1 MSDHSEPK
9 DSGPEDRDPKSA
21 DPKDR
26 DPKGAD
32 PKGADPK
39 GADPQGARPRGAGP
53 QSPVLQL
60 RLVVE
65 AADYDAAVRF
75 YRDALGL
82 TEEES
87 FEDEGEGESGARG
100 MVLDAGRAT
109 LELHNPAQRRMIDG
123 LETDGIPSG
132 HIRVAFEVADAA
144 ETTQALTDAGAA
156 LIAAPRVTPWQSLN
170 SRLEAPA
177 GLTVTLFQEL
187 AAGERTPTDLE
198 GSDYE
203 I

>member
-1 MSDHSEPK
+1 MSNHSDPK
-9 DSGPEDRDPKSA
+9 DRDPKSA
-21 DPKDR
+21 DPKDTEPKGAEPKGAE
-26 DPKGAD
+26 PKGAD
-32 PKGADPK
+32 PKGAAPK
-39 GADPQGARPRGAGP
+39 P
-53 QSPVLQL
+53 PVRQL

-87 FEDEGEGESGARG
+87 FDDDDDDDDEGEGEGRTRG

-123 LETDGIPSG
+123 LETDGVPSG

-187 AAGERTPTDLE
+187 AAGERSPTDLE

>member
-1 MSDHSEPK
+1 MSNHSEPK
-9 DSGPEDRDPKSA
+9 DSDPKDRDPKSA
-21 DPKDR
+21 DPQDSDPKGAE
-26 DPKGAD
+26 PKGAD

-39 GADPQGARPRGAGP
+39 GADPKP
-53 QSPVLQL
+53 PVLQL

-87 FEDEGEGESGARG
+87 FEDEGEGRARG

-109 LELHNPAQRRMIDG
+109 LELHNPAQRRTIDG

-132 HIRVAFEVADAA
+132 HIRVAFEVVDAA
-144 ETTQALTDAGAA
+144 EKTQALTDAGAA

-170 SRLEAPA
+170 SRMEAPA

>member
-1 MSDHSEPK
+1 MSNHSDPK
-9 DSGPEDRDPKSA
+9 DRDPKSA
-21 DPKDR
+21 DPKDTEPKGAE
-26 DPKGAD
+26 PKGAD
-32 PKGADPK
+32 PKGAAPK
-39 GADPQGARPRGAGP
+39 P
-53 QSPVLQL
+53 PVRQL

-87 FEDEGEGESGARG
+87 FDDDDDEGEGRTRG

-123 LETDGIPSG
+123 LETDGVPSG

-187 AAGERTPTDLE
+187 ATGERTPTDLE

>member
-1 MSDHSEPK
+1 MSEHTDLNGT
-9 DSGPEDRDPKSA
+9 DLNGT
-21 DPKDR
+21 
-26 DPKGAD
+26 DPKGTD
-32 PKGADPK
+32 PQGVRTKHSDPRRT
-39 GADPQGARPRGAGP
+39 DPQGACPRGAGP
-53 QSPVLQL
+53 RPPVRQL

-87 FEDEGEGESGARG
+87 FEDPGEGEARG

-132 HIRVAFEVADAA
+132 HIRVAFEVVDAA